1 MKILISTVI
10 CLLFCNLAYGL
21 ADRHQ
26 YKDKI
31 FRLVLGPTPVFT
43 PSITQGAGAL
53 LTHEITTRLNKQGY
67 KFQIE
72 MYPWARANHLFNS
85 GKVDVLFP
93 ELIQDDSQEGMTG
106 MPIYMIFQAI
116 YTLKSKPKF
125 HNLGLLKN
133 KKVIVLRGIMK
144 PQEFLDMSINPIEL
158 GNQAQSL
165 NMLRARRAD
174 AFYGWVGITDN
185 SHKDIH
191 FGQPIVKRFVA
202 FRFQITQEGAKLMES
217 FNQVM
222 AEIIRDGTFNKIFK
236 EYMPLK
242 TLINQ
247 LSGEEK

>member
-1 MKILISTVI
+1 MKFLICTVI
-10 CLLFCNLAYGL
+10 YLLFCNLAYGL

-26 YKDKI
+26 YKDKTY
-31 FRLVLGPTPVFT
+31 RLVLGPTPVFT

-53 LTHEITTRLNKQGY
+53 LTHEITSRLNKQGY
-67 KFQIE
+67 QFQIE

-106 MPIYMIFQAI
+106 MPIYMIFQSI
-116 YTLKSKPKF
+116 FTLKTQPRLHKLS
-125 HNLGLLKN
+125 LLKN
-133 KKVIVLRGIMK
+133 KKVIVVHGIMK
-144 PQEFLDMSINPIEL
+144 PQELLDMNLNPIEL
-158 GNQAQSL
+158 SSQVQSL

-174 AFYGWVGITDN
+174 AFYGWVGIGDN
-185 SHKDIH
+185 NHKDIH
-191 FGQPIVKRFVA
+191 YGRPIIKRFVA
-202 FRFQITQEGAKLMES
+202 FRFQITKEGAKLMES

-236 EYMPLK
+236 EYRPLK

-247 LSGEEK
+247 LSKEEK